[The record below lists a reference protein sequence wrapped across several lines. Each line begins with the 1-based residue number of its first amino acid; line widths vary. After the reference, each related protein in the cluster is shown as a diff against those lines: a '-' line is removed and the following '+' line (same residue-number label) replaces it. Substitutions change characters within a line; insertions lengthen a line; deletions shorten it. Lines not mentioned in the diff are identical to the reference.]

1 MDIAREM
8 LSCGP
13 MNHRC
18 SLLLCFISVA
28 SMTAVA
34 QADSAASDGAA
45 SSAAALASSTTRAAA
60 SAALGGPSGGEV
72 LSLQEGDEG
81 SGFGL
86 SSILHPYL
94 WDGGAVP
101 FFWGTMAARIAMDR
115 WVPANT
121 APLGFSTSE
130 GGAQVAS
137 WETPGWTVTA
147 TSGVLGLAMALGKDE
162 SRWYHVK
169 GLAET
174 MATGAFVTGAL
185 KLAFARQRPDYSGD
199 PSSGFGGGNRSFPSG
214 HSTQAFEVATYA
226 VLYLRTHGFDKYR
239 PHGTF
244 TWWEGAAYGAIYGTA
259 AAVAGER
266 VYHHRH
272 HLSDVAAGAALGT
285 ATSALF
291 FLYQERRYQNSRSL
305 EKRAFLVAPSL
316 SSEDVG
322 VKAQWTY

>member
-1 MDIAREM
+1 MDIRAGV
-8 LSCGP
+8 LSCGA
-13 MNHRC
+13 MNPRC
-18 SLLLCFISVA
+18 CFLFCMVSIG
-28 SMTAVA
+28 SMTAQA
-34 QADSAASDGAA
+34 KADS
-45 SSAAALASSTTRAAA
+45 STAT
-60 SAALGGPSGGEV
+60 ALGDPHRGD
-72 LSLQEGDEG
+72 LSLEDQSEEGG
-81 SGFGL
+81 GFDL

-101 FFWGTMAARIAMDR
+101 FLWGTLAARIAMDR
-115 WVPANT
+115 WVPASSS
-121 APLGFSTSE
+121 PMGFSSSE
-130 GGAQVAS
+130 GGASVAP

-147 TSGVLGLAMALGKDE
+147 TGGVLGLAMALGEDE

-239 PHGTF
+239 PHGEF
-244 TWWEGAAYGAIYGTA
+244 RWWEGAAYASIYGAA

-272 HLSDVAAGAALGT
+272 HLTDVAAGAALGT

-291 FLYQERRYQNSRSL
+291 FLYQERRYQASRSL
-305 EKRAFLVAPSL
+305 EKRAFLISPTV

-322 VKAQWTY
+322 VSAQWTY

>member
-1 MDIAREM
+1 MDIALEM

-13 MNHRC
+13 MNQRC
-18 SLLLCFISVA
+18 SLLLCFISAA
-28 SMTAVA
+28 SMTAKA
-34 QADSAASDGAA
+34 QADSSSPGGAA
-45 SSAAALASSTTRAAA
+45 SSASALASSTARAAA
-60 SAALGGPSGGEV
+60 TAALGESRSSDA
-72 LSLQEGDEG
+72 LSIQESSEG
-81 SGFGL
+81 GFGL
-86 SSILHPYL
+86 SSIFHPYL

-115 WVPANT
+115 WVPANSS
-121 APLGFSTSE
+121 PLGFSTSE
-130 GGAQVAS
+130 GGAEVAS
-137 WETPGWTVTA
+137 WETPGWAVTA
-147 TSGVLGLAMALGKDE
+147 TSGALGLAMALGKDE
-162 SRWYHVK
+162 ARWYHVK

-199 PSSGFGGGNRSFPSG
+199 PSNGFGGGNRSFPSG

-244 TWWEGAAYGAIYGTA
+244 TWWEGAAYAGIYGTA
-259 AAVAGER
+259 AMVAGER
-266 VYHHRH
+266 VYHNRH
-272 HLSDVAAGAALGT
+272 HLTDVAAGAALGT

-305 EKRAFLVAPSL
+305 EKRAFLVAPSVT
-316 SSEDVG
+316 SEDVG
-322 VKAQWTY
+322 VNVQWSY

>member
-1 MDIAREM
+1 
-8 LSCGP
+8 

-18 SLLLCFISVA
+18 SFLFCLVSIG
-28 SMTAVA
+28 SMTAQA
-34 QADSAASDGAA
+34 KADSSSSTTASAAASTTLGAAA
-45 SSAAALASSTTRAAA
+45 SSA
-60 SAALGGPSGGEV
+60 LGEPQRGA
-72 LSLQEGDEG
+72 LSLEYSEEG

-101 FFWGTMAARIAMDR
+101 FIWGTMAARIAMDR
-115 WVPANT
+115 WVPASGS
-121 APLGFSTSE
+121 PMGFSTSE
-130 GGAQVAS
+130 GGAGVAS
-137 WETPGWTVTA
+137 WETPGWAVTSTA
-147 TSGVLGLAMALGKDE
+147 GVLGVAMALGKDE
-162 SRWYHVK
+162 ARWYHVK

-185 KLAFARQRPDYSGD
+185 KLAFARQRPDYSGEA
-199 PSSGFGGGNRSFPSG
+199 SNGFGGGNRSFPSG

-239 PHGTF
+239 PHGEF
-244 TWWEGAAYGAIYGTA
+244 RWWEGAAYAGIYGAA

-272 HLSDVAAGAALGT
+272 HLTDVAAGAVLGT

-291 FLYQERRYQNSRSL
+291 FLYQERRYQASRSL
-305 EKRAFLVAPSL
+305 EKRAFLISPSV
-316 SSEDVG
+316 SGEDVS